1 MYKKLGFETINPQES
16 NLIKEINEKT
26 NQKGADVV
34 FEVSGSQKGIDVMTE
49 CAATR
54 GRIVMVAIHAE
65 KPVVDMFR
73 FFWRELELIGV
84 RVYENEDYEK
94 AIKILESGGI
104 DADTIITDVSNLN
117 EVQNAFNN
125 LSNSPTALKSLIK
138 VGD

>member
-1 MYKKLGFETINPQES
+1 
-16 NLIKEINEKT
+16 
-26 NQKGADVV
+26 
-34 FEVSGSQKGIDVMTE
+34 
-49 CAATR
+49 
-54 GRIVMVAIHAE
+54 MVAIHSE

-84 RVYENEDYEK
+84 RVYEKEDYEK

-104 DADTIITDVSNLN
+104 DANTIITDINNLA
-117 EVQNAFNN
+117 EVQTAFNN